1 MKRIGLAMILAL
13 AATAQAEN
21 IGRLFFTPE
30 QRILLDNARG
40 QKVKIEVEEQTAE
53 PAPDIVSL
61 NGMVRRDDGHT
72 TVWLNNRAVSD
83 RTTTGGVT
91 ILPQGTASDPVLFT
105 MPQTD
110 RAISLRV
117 GQNLDVTT
125 GQVVEPYSPKAA
137 EMKRALAEKQQEP
150 EQAHRTQE
158 GQAPQQGNAG
168 TNANPA
174 PSWNSVGAATARGT
188 PPSTPAAGAPR
199 NTISPDKPSR

>member
-1 MKRIGLAMILAL
+1 MKRIGLAVILAL

-150 EQAHRTQE
+150 EQANRTEE

-174 PSWNSVGAATARGT
+174 PSWNSVGLPTARGT
-188 PPSTPAAGAPR
+188 PSTTPSAGAPR
-199 NTISPDKPSR
+199 NLISPDKPAR